1 MVWSL
6 YTLLAGYIQCAR
18 QVGGCVAVLAANRQV
33 GWRAQVEGSRVLS
46 ITVNCIT
53 VFWYVRVGKVLQ
65 LSTKQSKLMTV
76 SAQCKDTAT
85 KAENQRE
92 VSRDDRYCFSDVKN

>member
-6 YTLLAGYIQCAR
+6 YTLLAGYIQCTR

-65 LSTKQSKLMTV
+65 LSTKQVRLSR
-76 SAQCKDTAT
+76 AT
-85 KAENQRE
+85 LEFSFGFSLWSENSF
-92 VSRDDRYCFSDVKN
+92 V